1 MKLTRKERTLV
12 SFLVRA
18 VVDENGEVDT
28 QKVKEAY
35 KILQK
40 SEMSSRNKVINAW
53 FGKVKT
59 KIDSQTLFID
69 SAVELS
75 GREIESIK
83 KIFERKLDRK
93 IVAVARVT
101 DSILG
106 GLRVR
111 FGDEVWDDSLDSRL
125 RQIGQVIEQSE
136 F

>member
-1 MKLTRKERTLV
+1 MKQTRKERALV
-12 SFLVRA
+12 SFLVHA
-18 VVDENGEVDT
+18 VTDESGEVDT
-28 QKVKEAY
+28 KKVKEVY
-35 KILQK
+35 TILQK
-40 SEMSSRNKVINAW
+40 SEMPSRNRVISAW

-75 GREIESIK
+75 GRDIESIK

-125 RQIGQVIEQSE
+125 RQIGQIIERSD

>member
-1 MKLTRKERTLV
+1 MKLTRKENFLV

-18 VVDENGEVDT
+18 VMDDSGEVDT
-28 QKVKEAY
+28 KKVKEVY

-40 SEMSSRNKVINAW
+40 SEMPNRNRVVSAW
-53 FGKVKT
+53 FNKIKT

-69 SAVELS
+69 SSVELS
-75 GREIESIK
+75 EREIESIK
-83 KIFERKLDRK
+83 KIFERKLDRR

-111 FGDEVWDDSLDSRL
+111 FGDEVWDASLDNRL
-125 RQIGQVIEQSE
+125 KQMGQVIER
-136 F
+136 